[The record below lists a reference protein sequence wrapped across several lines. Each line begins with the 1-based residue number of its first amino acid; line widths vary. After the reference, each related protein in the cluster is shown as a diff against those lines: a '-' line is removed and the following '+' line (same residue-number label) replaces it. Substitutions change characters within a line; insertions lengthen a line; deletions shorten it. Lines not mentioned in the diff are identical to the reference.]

1 MEEAKGEINNL
12 TELRPDHKTSILSLL
27 SAGDSWHS
35 KLDIKL
41 DPSLLED
48 DRSEEFELKLP

>member
-12 TELRPDHKTSILSLL
+12 TELRTDHKTFIFSLL
-27 SAGDSWHS
+27 SAGESWHS

-48 DRSEEFELKLP
+48 DRSEEIA